1 MTLCSDLSLETKG
14 QRRVASV
21 FGKLNFCIPKKSYH
35 QSKQTIGMADGVS
48 GESEES
54 IAVYSGIYPRKLMP
68 YCIGMADG
76 VSGESEES
84 SAIDSGIYAIKLM
97 PCCAANRMIDVKY
110 EAARD
115 VNEEA
120 TSEFDNLKLVS
131 GCFYLP
137 KKSESRPLG
146 QDAHFHFQTKRTIGV
161 ADGVTGRSERSV
173 AIDSGI
179 YARELMS
186 NCVAKLGRK
195 PNGAA
200 VNPKRVLK
208 TAHFKTVSKGS
219 STACVVSLNGTRL
232 CYANVG
238 DSGFLVFRS
247 NRCVYTSTIKQRR
260 FNHPYQLNNS
270 GRRIIEFDDIA
281 DEGEFEVE
289 AGDVVV
295 LGTDGLL
302 DNLFAHEIEDI
313 LEKQISCETPHMH
326 PQQIAVAI
334 GVAAEAN
341 SRNDLYK
348 SPFSMAAGLAG
359 FECVGGKYDDI
370 TVIVARIESSH

>member
-1 MTLCSDLSLETKG
+1 
-14 QRRVASV
+14 
-21 FGKLNFCIPKKSYH
+21 
-35 QSKQTIGMADGVS
+35 MADGVS

-54 IAVYSGIYPRKLMP
+54 IAVYSGIYARKLMP
-68 YCIGMADG
+68 NC
-76 VSGESEES
+76 V
-84 SAIDSGIYAIKLM
+84 
-97 PCCAANRMIDVKY
+97 ANRMIDVKY

-146 QDAHFHFQTKRTIGV
+146 QDAHFHSQTKRTIGV

-179 YARELMS
+179 YARELMT

-200 VNPKRVLK
+200 VNPKRVLR
-208 TAHFKTVSKGS
+208 TAHYKTESKGS

-232 CYANVG
+232 CYVNVG
-238 DSGFLVFRS
+238 DSGFHVFRS
-247 NRCVYTSTIKQRR
+247 NRCVYTSAVKQRR
-260 FNHPYQLNNS
+260 FNHPYQLYNS
-270 GRRIIEFDDIA
+270 GRRIMEFDDIA

-334 GVAAEAN
+334 GVAAEVN

>member
-1 MTLCSDLSLETKG
+1 
-14 QRRVASV
+14 
-21 FGKLNFCIPKKSYH
+21 
-35 QSKQTIGMADGVS
+35 
-48 GESEES
+48 
-54 IAVYSGIYPRKLMP
+54 
-68 YCIGMADG
+68 
-76 VSGESEES
+76 
-84 SAIDSGIYAIKLM
+84 
-97 PCCAANRMIDVKY
+97 
-110 EAARD
+110 
-115 VNEEA
+115 
-120 TSEFDNLKLVS
+120 
-131 GCFYLP
+131 
-137 KKSESRPLG
+137 
-146 QDAHFHFQTKRTIGV
+146 V

-208 TAHFKTVSKGS
+208 TAHYKTESKGS